1 MILERLGEDEI
12 QLLTMW
18 ILSYIILGVTM
29 PPLGFLLGT
38 DPSEERTQFHGSDG
52 LLPTITLPPLSH
64 DENVD
69 WEVVDLSPAPSTVV
83 LPSLR
88 PAIPVW
94 NSDVAVVEEECED
107 DSIVVEPRE
116 KACKIIF
123 PSFAKEH
130 GQPARQPGTGRVE
143 FRMPCT
149 SCTDHTRSI

>member
-38 DPSEERTQFHGSDG
+38 DPSEERTQFNGSDG

-107 DSIVVEPRE
+107 DSIVWWSPGRRH
-116 KACKIIF
+116 AR
-123 PSFAKEH
+123 SFSRALRRNMVNL
-130 GQPARQPGTGRVE
+130 QDSLGRVE
-143 FRMPCT
+143 
-149 SCTDHTRSI
+149 